1 MKEHKFSSMKV
12 SELLDYVFPDVPSD
26 RFVPKIG
33 PGGQE
38 AVIDTKSGLSMT
50 CDDLV
55 KRAVNIRMAEICDD
69 EIGEREDLLTAA
81 SKDEAISLL
90 REIRAYMVVAD
101 EVIGRVG
108 KVLDVEG
115 VEVE

>member
-1 MKEHKFSSMKV
+1 MQEHKFSDMKV
-12 SELLDYVFPDVPSD
+12 SDLLDYVFPDAPSD

-55 KRAVNIRMAEICDD
+55 KRAVNIRMAEICDE
-69 EIGEREDLLTAA
+69 EISEREDLLTAA
-81 SKDEAISLL
+81 SKDEAVDLL
-90 REIRAYMVVAD
+90 KEIKMYMVVAD
-101 EVIGRVG
+101 EVIGRVQ
-108 KVLDVEG
+108 KVLNVEDA
-115 VEVE
+115 EVE